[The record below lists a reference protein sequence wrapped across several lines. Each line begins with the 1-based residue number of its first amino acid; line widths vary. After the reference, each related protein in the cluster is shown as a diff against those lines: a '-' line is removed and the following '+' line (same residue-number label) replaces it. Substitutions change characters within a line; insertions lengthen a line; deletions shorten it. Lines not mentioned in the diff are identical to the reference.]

1 MIMTPVKKSVVTIC
15 LGLALEFG
23 CISALP
29 QQASVTLFEFLP
41 SGESNNIVQGTE
53 WAQPIGTASDGSETT
68 FIVEN
73 IQSTSGLVSSNG
85 AIVLTTVTETAIETI
100 VVSASG
106 WAESNFPTTTAADS
120 SQLGGGLDCHF
131 TASAGGECVE
141 EEVLDDGSTSTRT
154 LSGGVTAEILAIST
168 GTLPSGVG
176 VSAITSDSQQSTI
189 TVVSTTSSN
198 QQSTI
203 TVVST
208 TSSNVQSTITFL
220 SSSSSSTSASTLG
233 SPSASVSSNTSSS
246 VHKRLGTGILAVI
259 VGGIMLGASATLL

>member
-1 MIMTPVKKSVVTIC
+1 MIMTLVKKSVVTIC

-29 QQASVTLFEFLP
+29 QQSSVTLFEFLP
-41 SGESNNIVQGTE
+41 SGESNDAVQGTE
-53 WAQPIGTASDGSETT
+53 WAQPFGTASDGSETT

-131 TASAGGECVE
+131 TASASGECVE

-154 LSGGVTAEILAIST
+154 LSGGVTAQILAIST

-176 VSAITSDSQQSTI
+176 VSAITSGS
-189 TVVSTTSSN
+189 

-208 TSSNVQSTITFL
+208 TSSNVQSTITLL

-233 SPSASVSSNTSSS
+233 SPSASASSNTSSS
-246 VHKRLGTGILAVI
+246 VHKGLDTGILAVI
-259 VGGIMLGASATLL
+259 VGGIMLGASAALF

>member
-1 MIMTPVKKSVVTIC
+1 MIMTLVKKSVVTIC

-29 QQASVTLFEFLP
+29 QQASVSLFEFLP
-41 SGESNNIVQGTE
+41 SGESNNVVQGTE

-131 TASAGGECVE
+131 TASASGECVE

-154 LSGGVTAEILAIST
+154 LSGSVTAEILAIST

-176 VSAITSDSQQSTI
+176 VSAITYGS
-189 TVVSTTSSN
+189 

-220 SSSSSSTSASTLG
+220 SPSSSSTSASTLG
-233 SPSASVSSNTSSS
+233 SPSASASSNTSSS
-246 VHKRLGTGILAVI
+246 VHKGLGTGILAVI
-259 VGGIMLGASATLL
+259 VGGIMLGASAALF